1 MQSAPIQRAGPA
13 SPLDRLKLIQAQF
26 KTTWVGI
33 NTDFSGKP
41 GTSSMCNSE
50 RVFPQSKQ
58 EIEEEVRANKFLR
71 IFATLRNVEQDYPL
85 LISN

>member
-1 MQSAPIQRAGPA
+1 
-13 SPLDRLKLIQAQF
+13 
-26 KTTWVGI
+26 
-33 NTDFSGKP
+33 
-41 GTSSMCNSE
+41 MCNSE